1 MSDYRNS
8 DNRISKLPLTM
19 RHRLEDL
26 REARAILHNHCEE
39 QEERFMKSQ
48 SELGLFKR
56 LMIFLSN
63 SDSDNYSNK
72 QDRKEI
78 VIAIN
83 ERLASLEVEYQAL
96 FEQAITLFKLTQRVV
111 IKKSK
116 STIAQHRKSFTSDYG
131 PDWPAIAEECK
142 KRDGYQCIECGLG
155 RPEVVLH
162 SHHVLERGKGG
173 QDTLSNLITL
183 CEACH
188 ASKHD
193 HTRSILWQFSE

>member
-39 QEERFMKSQ
+39 QEKRYMKFS

-56 LMIFLSN
+56 LKIFLSN

-72 QDRKEI
+72 QDCKEI
-78 VIAIN
+78 VITIN

-96 FEQAITLFKLTQRVV
+96 FEQAILLLKLAQRTV
-111 IKKSK
+111 INNST
-116 STIAQHRKSFTSDYG
+116 STIAQPGKSFTAEYG
-131 PDWPAIAEECK
+131 PDWPTIAEECK

-162 SHHVLERGKGG
+162 AHHVLERGKGG

-193 HTRSILWQFSE
+193 HMRNILWQFSE